1 MLSTLKSTV
10 LAASLALA
18 MGAAHADAGVAK
30 GGSLGDLDLVSYAVL
45 ADLALG
51 DGTGLY
57 SASWTFTLSQASKV
71 TGYIDWLGPIT
82 LTSITAGGATDTTPA
97 TYDLGVLAKGSYTL
111 SISGALP
118 AYTYS
123 YYTSRIS
130 ASPVPEPESLALM
143 GAGLLVTAGAVY
155 RRRRQA

>member
-45 ADLALG
+45 ADLAL
-51 DGTGLY
+51 LY

-97 TYDLGVLAKGSYTL
+97 TYDLGVLAKGTYTL